1 MTTALITGITG
12 QVGSYLA
19 EHLLNDDYTVYGIIR
34 RSSSFNTQRIDH
46 LYGNPKLKLIYG
58 DLSDSSSLNSII
70 GDTKPDMCFHL
81 AAQSHVRVS
90 FDIPEYTGD
99 ATGLGTIRL
108 LESIRKTSPKT
119 RFYNAGTSV
128 SGDTK
133 VLVKLNDNIQLVE
146 IEKLIEGQN
155 EKTNYENLMC
165 LTVDDDYQVKWSNVK
180 YVFKHK
186 SNNLYKVRG
195 SGGLEITI
203 TGDHSV
209 IVFNEQGN
217 LIEKKVEDLTK
228 NDQLISFKTKNTSQE
243 YPVFNLEK
251 YKNDYNKYT
260 KITNIKL
267 NKDLMRLIGFYLAE
281 GSIYIKDNKNY
292 KTTFTFHIKEKYYT
306 EDIKEILLN
315 NFNIKCIEQECSER
329 NVRRVEVSNKQL
341 ACFLIEHFNTG
352 SYEKTIPSWMY
363 NIPFDGFLEFLRGYI
378 GDAHITDNNVVYTS
392 CNKNLIE
399 NICYLSKLNG
409 LDCRISV
416 RYNEDHLSPQNTII
430 KGCYCYDLIF
440 TSEFADLIKNKFV
453 DRNNFK
459 SPNGNL
465 LPSILF
471 ANDKSMPKNIFRKKN
486 VSKNNVLKYSSA
498 NKLANSDLHIV
509 RIKSIEKIDNE
520 IDVYDLHVP
529 ETQRFIGGNYPVL
542 LHNSELFGSTPP
554 PQNELTPFHPR
565 SPYGVAKLYGY
576 WATINYRES
585 YNMFCTNGIVFNT
598 ESPRRGETF
607 VTRKITRALGK
618 IYHGTQK
625 EIYLGNLDAKRDWSH
640 AKDSSR
646 AMKMM
651 LEHSSPDD
659 FCIATGQAHSI
670 RDFLQEAFKI
680 VNLDY
685 KDYVKFDPKYL
696 RPAEVDFLC
705 GDSTKARKVLGWE
718 PEYTFQDLVTEMV
731 HNDLLLAR
739 QEKSV
744 QAIF

>member
-46 LYGNPKLKLIYG
+46 LYDNPKLKLIYG

-108 LESIRKTSPKT
+108 LEAIRKNSPKT
-119 RFYNAGTSV
+119 RFYNA
-128 SGDTK
+128 
-133 VLVKLNDNIQLVE
+133 
-146 IEKLIEGQN
+146 
-155 EKTNYENLMC
+155 
-165 LTVDDDYQVKWSNVK
+165 
-180 YVFKHK
+180 
-186 SNNLYKVRG
+186 
-195 SGGLEITI
+195 
-203 TGDHSV
+203 
-209 IVFNEQGN
+209 
-217 LIEKKVEDLTK
+217 
-228 NDQLISFKTKNTSQE
+228 
-243 YPVFNLEK
+243 
-251 YKNDYNKYT
+251 
-260 KITNIKL
+260 
-267 NKDLMRLIGFYLAE
+267 A
-281 GSIYIKDNKNY
+281 
-292 KTTFTFHIKEKYYT
+292 
-306 EDIKEILLN
+306 
-315 NFNIKCIEQECSER
+315 
-329 NVRRVEVSNKQL
+329 
-341 ACFLIEHFNTG
+341 
-352 SYEKTIPSWMY
+352 
-363 NIPFDGFLEFLRGYI
+363 
-378 GDAHITDNNVVYTS
+378 
-392 CNKNLIE
+392 
-399 NICYLSKLNG
+399 
-409 LDCRISV
+409 
-416 RYNEDHLSPQNTII
+416 
-430 KGCYCYDLIF
+430 
-440 TSEFADLIKNKFV
+440 TSEI
-453 DRNNFK
+453 
-459 SPNGNL
+459 
-465 LPSILF
+465 
-471 ANDKSMPKNIFRKKN
+471 
-486 VSKNNVLKYSSA
+486 
-498 NKLANSDLHIV
+498 
-509 RIKSIEKIDNE
+509 
-520 IDVYDLHVP
+520 
-529 ETQRFIGGNYPVL
+529 
-542 LHNSELFGSTPP
+542 FGSTPP

-607 VTRKITRALGK
+607 VTRKITSAFGK

-670 RDFLQEAFKI
+670 REFLQEAFKI
-680 VNLDY
+680 VDLDY

-705 GDSTKARKVLGWE
+705 GDPTKAKKILGWE

-744 QAIF
+744 QTIF